1 MRRVPLK
8 LVLLLGLT
16 LLLDGLGV
24 ACAQAQSGN
33 DRDILIIANPGVVTQ
48 RLERDT
54 ARAIF
59 AMRQRTWP
67 DGQAAQVFVLSNSH
81 PVHAAFVKERLSV
94 YPHQLQLAWDR
105 MVFSGTGQAPN
116 RVRNQQQMRDAV
128 ATTPGAI
135 GYIEREYVD
144 ERVQV
149 ITME

>member
-1 MRRVPLK
+1 MRRAPLK
-8 LVLLLGLT
+8 LVLMLGLT
-16 LLLDGLGV
+16 LLLDGLGF